1 MSVRILLLEDDEA
14 LRKLTGFVLRNSGY
28 EVEEAVNGL
37 EGLHALERAGFDL
50 LVVYLMMPVMDGLG
64 FLEAVRIKR
73 KDRTP
78 ALVLTSMDSPTAEP
92 EILAAGAD
100 AVALKPF
107 AYADLIARVR
117 ELLID

>member
-37 EGLHALERAGFDL
+37 EGLNALERAGFDL
-50 LVVYLMMPVMDGLG
+50 LVVDLMMPVMDGLG

-73 KDRTP
+73 EDRTP
-78 ALVLTSMDSPTAEP
+78 ALVLTSMDSPSAEP

-100 AVALKPF
+100 AVALKPI
-107 AYADLIARVR
+107 AHADLIARVR
-117 ELLID
+117 ELLTD